1 MRSLE
6 LFDLTGKTAIVTGG
20 GRGLGFVMAEALAEA
35 GSNVVICSRKQE
47 ACESAAK
54 KLNNNG
60 IKALGFEC
68 DITNPFQVE
77 RLKQYVLS
85 ELGQIDILI
94 NNSAITWGASFE
106 EYPLDKWER
115 VIEVNVTGTF
125 ICCQII
131 GQAMVDNDCG
141 KIINIGSVY
150 GQIGSP
156 PEVMQAIAY
165 HASKGAVQT
174 FTKDL
179 AVKWAKHNIQ
189 VNIIAPAFIESDL
202 SRGTM
207 EKAKQEILARVPIK
221 RFGKPEDIKGAVVF
235 LASAASDYVT
245 GSTLLV
251 DGGYLAM

>member
-156 PEVMQAIAY
+156 PRSDAGNRLPCKQGSGSNLYQGFGRQMGQTQHTSQHNRPRFHRKRSLPRHY
-165 HASKGAVQT
+165 GKGKAR
-174 FTKDL
+174 
-179 AVKWAKHNIQ
+179 N
-189 VNIIAPAFIESDL
+189 PC
-202 SRGTM
+202 SRTHQ
-207 EKAKQEILARVPIK
+207 KIR
-221 RFGKPEDIKGAVVF
+221 
-235 LASAASDYVT
+235 
-245 GSTLLV
+245 
-251 DGGYLAM
+251 